1 MEILVCVKQ
10 VPDDSVEISL
20 DPKTGAPALDGVTP
34 VVNAFDTYAL
44 EMAVRLKEAAGGEV
58 TVLSIGDESVKNSL
72 KNCLAVGA
80 DYAYLAANDAYQSAD
95 PEIIAKE
102 LKAAKEAIEEKTGKK
117 FDIVFCGKETTDF
130 ASGQVGTILAKEL
143 SAPVTADV
151 VDITAGEG
159 KVTVKQETEEGYCMI
174 ESGLPCVVAVNKP
187 EYDPRYPTI
196 KSKMAARKKPIEELA
211 AEEAG
216 AAQVEVLRVYAPT
229 EESRRCEDQGR
240 RSGGGGKSGAR
251 HDERSKS
258 NLMNAGSAE
267 PALARTKRECQPE
280 LSMEG
285 N

>member
-10 VPDDSVEISL
+10 VPDDSVEIAL

-80 DYAYLAANDAYQSAD
+80 DYAYLAADDAYQNAD
-95 PEIIAKE
+95 PEVIAKE
-102 LKAAKEAIEEKTGKK
+102 LQAAKAEIEEKTGKK

-143 SAPVTADV
+143 DVPVTADI

-159 KVTVKQETEEGYCMI
+159 KVTAKQETEEGYRMI
-174 ESGLPCVVAVNKP
+174 ESVLPCVVTVNKP

-211 AEEAG
+211 AG
-216 AAQVEVLRVYAPT
+216 PQGLRT
-229 EESRRCEDQGR
+229 GKESRRCEDQGR
-240 RSGGGGKSGAR
+240 RSGGGGKPGAR

>member
-10 VPDDSVEISL
+10 VPDDSVEIAL

-44 EMAVRLKEAAGGEV
+44 EMAVRLKETAGGEV

-80 DYAYLAANDAYQSAD
+80 DYAYLAADDAYQSED
-95 PEIIAKE
+95 PEIIARK
-102 LKAAKEAIEEKTGKK
+102 LKTAKEAIEEKTGKK

-151 VDITAGEG
+151 VDITAGAG
-159 KVTVKQETEEGYCMI
+159 SVTAKQETEEGYRLI
-174 ESGLPCVVAVNKP
+174 ESELPCVVTVNKP

-196 KSKMAARKKPIEELA
+196 KSKMAVSYRI
-211 AEEAG
+211 
-216 AAQVEVLRVYAPT
+216 T
-229 EESRRCEDQGR
+229 C
-240 RSGGGGKSGAR
+240 
-251 HDERSKS
+251 
-258 NLMNAGSAE
+258 NN
-267 PALARTKRECQPE
+267 
-280 LSMEG
+280 G
-285 N
+285 NQRPLINP

>member
-117 FDIVFCGKETTDF
+117 FDIVFCGKETTD
-130 ASGQVGTILAKEL
+130 
-143 SAPVTADV
+143 
-151 VDITAGEG
+151 
-159 KVTVKQETEEGYCMI
+159 Y
-174 ESGLPCVVAVNKP
+174 KP

-216 AAQVEVLRVYAPT
+216 AAQVEVLRVYAPAK
-229 EESRRCEDQGR
+229 RDAGVKIKAEDP
-240 RSGGGGKSGAR
+240 
-251 HDERSKS
+251 
-258 NLMNAGSAE
+258 AE
-267 PALARTKRECQPE
+267 AVSQALAMMSEAKAI
-280 LSMEG
+280 
-285 N
+285 

>member
-174 ESGLPCVVAVNKP
+174 ESGLPCVVAEK
-187 EYDPRYPTI
+187 ETDRG
-196 KSKMAARKKPIEELA
+196 ARRRRGRSCTGRGPQ
-211 AEEAG
+211 G
-216 AAQVEVLRVYAPT
+216 LRT
-229 EESRRCEDQGR
+229 GKESRRCEDQGR
-240 RSGGGGKSGAR
+240 RSGGGGKPGAR

-267 PALARTKRECQPE
+267 PALARAKREV
-280 LSMEG
+280 SR